1 MCAALALATGHVAF
15 FRYLDGRTPHDS
27 LSQQWVSTIS
37 TAFVVSFRSALGGS
51 LATAFT
57 QRLWSVYR
65 ERPMK
70 LSTIGVLYTA
80 LQSPLS
86 LISPSFLANAKL
98 EWLFA
103 LTCWCVPVLVTFP
116 PGGIRVVTEGRNST
130 VAVDVPTFN
139 PEYRWPK
146 GGGLLSNQT
155 AVRNQALFKLDTDGN
170 YM

>member
-1 MCAALALATGHVAF
+1 MCAALALATGHFAF
-15 FRYLDGRTPHDS
+15 FRYLDGRALRDS

-37 TAFVVSFRSALGGS
+37 TAFVVSFSSALGGS

-57 QRLWSVYR
+57 QRLWRVYR

-80 LQSPLS
+80 LHSPIS
-86 LISPSFLANAKL
+86 LTSLSFLANAKL

-116 PGGIRVVTEGRNST
+116 SGGIRVVAEGRNST

-146 GGGLLSNQT
+146 QVGRLSNQT
-155 AVRNQALFKLDTDGN
+155 AVRNQALFKLAADGD